1 MQASVKLVV
10 TLSILHKS
18 AYQIPAILFTV
29 CVVRLIINTFV
40 ENIQRG
46 RCFIALNQLSNV
58 NKIETGPIN
67 ILNHIEF
74 ETC

>member
-1 MQASVKLVV
+1 M
-10 TLSILHKS
+10 
-18 AYQIPAILFTV
+18 V

-46 RCFIALNQLSNV
+46 QCFIALHQLSNV

-74 ETC
+74 ETCYMSEISDISDVSLICKVVEHRQS